1 MRILLTGGTGLIGR
15 ALCHYWA
22 SKNYELI
29 VWSRKPEKVAQLCSG
44 ACGIAALAQLEGAK
58 PLDAV
63 INLAGAAIADRPWTA
78 ARRQLLWSSRV
89 DLTHQLVEW
98 IAHQQQKPKVL
109 ISGSAVGW
117 YGDGGD
123 RILDESSLPVKTNF
137 ASQLCMAWEQAAE
150 CAKQYGI
157 RVVLLRTAPVL
168 STKGGMLARLRLPF
182 RLGLGGRIG
191 SGQQWMPWI
200 HIDDQINLIDYLLQ
214 QPQCFGAFN
223 ACAPEPVKNKE
234 FTQILANVLHRP
246 ALLPI
251 PAWAMRLA
259 LGEMSVL
266 LLEGQR
272 VVPKLVLEH
281 GFKFAYPVLDKALF
295 NLLNDHVY

>member
-1 MRILLTGGTGLIGR
+1 
-15 ALCHYWA
+15 
-22 SKNYELI
+22 
-29 VWSRKPEKVAQLCSG
+29 
-44 ACGIAALAQLEGAK
+44 
-58 PLDAV
+58 
-63 INLAGAAIADRPWTA
+63 
-78 ARRQLLWSSRV
+78 
-89 DLTHQLVEW
+89 
-98 IAHQQQKPKVL
+98 
-109 ISGSAVGW
+109 
-117 YGDGGD
+117 
-123 RILDESSLPVKTNF
+123 
-137 ASQLCMAWEQAAE
+137 
-150 CAKQYGI
+150 
-157 RVVLLRTAPVL
+157 
-168 STKGGMLARLRLPF
+168 MLARLRLPF

-251 PAWAMRLA
+251 PVWAMRLA